1 MDSSL
6 SFQILSI
13 LIILT
18 IGGWAFYFFYFKK
31 QEKSAAQNMPY
42 LSALKFMAE
51 NNNRRAVE
59 KFKEAVR
66 EDSDN
71 IDAYL
76 KLGDILRKEGML
88 KNAARIHRDL
98 SLRSNLKEDD
108 KNKIWFSMGLDY
120 WQLKNLEA
128 AETYFKKLL
137 DQKKYKLQVAPYLV
151 KIYETVDRYKEAANV
166 IENAGLIKD
175 EKYQT
180 KLILLKVLEAGLEQE
195 KDEGKAARIL
205 YKEALKK
212 KPDCVAAVFF
222 IGESYIKEKRVEEA
236 LNIWSEFC
244 YKYPQKAKALFPSLE
259 KTYFE
264 QGNFNKIQ
272 ELYETILK
280 TDPTNVAACKALSA
294 ILRKKGDYD
303 TALTLISDCQNGNEE
318 MLNSEII
325 TILFEKGRYKEA
337 AAKAIS
343 SAENADSGPVKIV
356 KCTSCGFTSSE
367 LFVKCPQCGT
377 IDEHI

>member
-6 SFQILSI
+6 SFQIFSI
-13 LIILT
+13 LILLT
-18 IGGWAFYFFYFKK
+18 AAAWAFYFFYFKK
-31 QEKSAAQNMPY
+31 QEKSAVQSKPY

-51 NNNRRAVE
+51 NDNRRAVE

-88 KNAARIHRDL
+88 KNATRIHRDL
-98 SLRSNLKEDD
+98 SLRSNLKEEE
-108 KNKIWFSMGLDY
+108 KLKIWFSMGLDY

-137 DQKKYKLQVAPYLV
+137 DQKKYKLQAAPYLV
-151 KIYETVDRYKEAANV
+151 KIYETNGQYKEAAKI
-166 IENAGLIKD
+166 IENTGLAKD

-180 KLILLKVLEAGLEQE
+180 KLVLLKVLEAGLEQE
-195 KDEGKAARIL
+195 KSEGKAARML

-212 KPDCVAAVFF
+212 KPDCVAAVLY
-222 IGESYIKEKRVEEA
+222 IGESYINEERVEEG

-244 YKYPQKAKALFPSLE
+244 YKYPQKAKVLFPSLE

-280 TDPTNVAACKALSA
+280 ADPNNVAACKALSA
-294 ILRKKGDYD
+294 ILRKKGDFD
-303 TALTLISDCQNGNEE
+303 TALTLISGCQNGNEE

-325 TILFEKGRYKEA
+325 AILFEKGRYKEA
-337 AAKAIS
+337 AAKAIAT
-343 SAENADSGPVKIV
+343 AEKADSGPKQIA
-356 KCTSCGFTSSE
+356 KCTACGFTSSE

>member
-6 SFQILSI
+6 SFQIFSI

-18 IGGWAFYFFYFKK
+18 AAAWVFYFFYFKK
-31 QEKSAAQNMPY
+31 QEKSAAQSKPY

-98 SLRSNLKEDD
+98 SLRSNLKEED
-108 KNKIWFSMGLDY
+108 KLKIWFSMGLDY
-120 WQLKNLEA
+120 WQLKNLDV

-137 DQKKYKLQVAPYLV
+137 DQKKYKLQAAPYLV
-151 KIYETVDRYKEAANV
+151 KIYETAGRYKEAAKI
-166 IENAGLIKD
+166 IENTGLTKD

-180 KLILLKVLEAGLEQE
+180 KIVLLKVLEAGLEQE
-195 KDEGKAARIL
+195 KGEGKAARIL

-212 KPDCVAAVFF
+212 KPDCVAAVLY
-222 IGESYIKEKRVEEA
+222 IGESYIKEERVEEA
-236 LNIWSEFC
+236 LKIWSEFC
-244 YKYPQKAKALFPSLE
+244 YKFPPKAKVLFPGLE

-280 TDPTNVAACKALSA
+280 TDPNNIAACKALSA

-303 TALTLISDCQNGNEE
+303 TALTLISDCQNGSEE
-318 MLNSEII
+318 SLNGEVIS
-325 TILFEKGRYKEA
+325 ILFEKGRYKEA
-337 AAKAIS
+337 AARALESVK
-343 SAENADSGPVKIV
+343 SADNGPLQMV
-356 KCTSCGFTSSE
+356 KCTACGFTSSE
-367 LFVKCPQCGT
+367 LFIKCPQCGT